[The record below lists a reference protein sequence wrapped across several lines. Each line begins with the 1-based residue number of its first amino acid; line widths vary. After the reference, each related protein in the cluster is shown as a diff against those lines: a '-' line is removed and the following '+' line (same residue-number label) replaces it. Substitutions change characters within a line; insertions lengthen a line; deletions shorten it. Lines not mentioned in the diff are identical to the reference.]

1 MGTNY
6 YATFSDNASTTSCT
20 SKAKYG
26 TIKNS
31 GYTSFRRRKKESEK
45 KSMGMNIGDR
55 EKDAAIILCILILLS
70 LIICAMNAE
79 LFLYYNKI

>member
-1 MGTNY
+1 
-6 YATFSDNASTTSCT
+6 
-20 SKAKYG
+20 
-26 TIKNS
+26 
-31 GYTSFRRRKKESEK
+31 
-45 KSMGMNIGDR
+45 MNIGDR